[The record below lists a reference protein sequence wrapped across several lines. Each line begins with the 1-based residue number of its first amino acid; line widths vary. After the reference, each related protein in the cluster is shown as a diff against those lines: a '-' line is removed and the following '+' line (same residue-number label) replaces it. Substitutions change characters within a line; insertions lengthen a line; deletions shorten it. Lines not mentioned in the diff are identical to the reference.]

1 MALIP
6 IKIHVEMTGRNLR
19 NKYEFEFASID
30 DSLKVFYNRN
40 KSFKQLEIIQKSL
53 NKIQFTKRFI

>member
-6 IKIHVEMTGRNLR
+6 IKIHVEMTERNLR

-30 DSLKVFYNRN
+30 DSLKVFYNHN
-40 KSFKQLEIIQKSL
+40 KSFKQMERIQKSL